1 MKRNLL
7 FLMLMAVLF
16 PLTMNADEI
25 MVGTA
30 TGDKN
35 VAPFVNSYPNS
46 WLEMVYTA
54 EEIGQAC
61 TIANIS
67 FQHVMGTSFAT
78 NDLRIYL
85 AETTKSVLANKSD
98 WTPESELTLVYS
110 GTNVVIGDE
119 EWESFE
125 LDTPFEYS
133 GEKNLAVVVAKT
145 AGGMN
150 MTLTWACYDAAN
162 SVMFTASDTDP
173 SFAQYPAANALAMYG
188 KKPVMKLSDGKESE
202 GGEEEGEEG
211 DEDDNEEE
219 IEPATLAVP
228 TNLRATIRQDVEGF
242 GYKFEIT
249 MAWDAVEGATGYDVF
264 VNTATAQD
272 FHMGYTNGTAYV
284 AGSNTEGTLEFYVIA
299 FNDETESAPSEPYT
313 ITIVDDA
320 VEEMTAAFNVYPNPV
335 NDRLYI
341 ETETEVKEVV
351 VYDVY
356 GRRQQTTDN
365 GQQTLSIDV
374 ANLSNGVYFV
384 KVVTENGEVVKR
396 FIKK

>member
-16 PLTMNADEI
+16 PLTMTAEEI

-61 TIANIS
+61 TIKNIA
-67 FQHVMGTSFAT
+67 FQHVMGNSLTT

-119 EWESFE
+119 EWESFQ

-145 AGGMN
+145 AGGMQL
-150 MTLTWACYDAAN
+150 TLTWACYDATN

-173 SFAQYPAANALAMYG
+173 SFAQYPTANALVMYS
-188 KKPVMKLSDGKESE
+188 KKAVMKLSDGEE
-202 GGEEEGEEG
+202 GGEENEEGNEGEEG
-211 DEDDNEEE
+211 DEEDD
-219 IEPATLAVP
+219 EPATLAAP
-228 TNLRATIRQDVEGF
+228 TNLRATIRQDVPGF
-242 GYKFEIT
+242 NYKYEIT
-249 MAWDAVEGATGYDVF
+249 MAWDAVEGATGYDVY
-264 VNTATAQD
+264 VNTATVTDYQ
-272 FHMGYTNGTAYV
+272 MGYTNGTAYV
-284 AGSNTEGTLEFYVIA
+284 AGSDTEGTLEFYVIA
-299 FNDETESAPSEPYT
+299 FNDETESAPSAPYT

-320 VEEMTAAFNVYPNPV
+320 VEEMTASFNIYPNPV

-341 ETETEVKEVV
+341 EAETEVKEVV

-356 GRRQQTTDN
+356 GRQQTTVN
-365 GQQTLSIDV
+365 GQQTSSIDIS
-374 ANLSNGVYFV
+374 NLNSGVYFV
-384 KVVTENGEVVKR
+384 KVVTENGETVKR
-396 FIKK
+396 IIKN

>member
-1 MKRNLL
+1 
-7 FLMLMAVLF
+7 MLMAVLF

-396 FIKK
+396 FVKE